1 MGCSTGHG
9 ASGTLALRFDAPP
22 SAKQL
27 TTALA
32 ILLLAISPTIAE
44 PPKPNPLPDAKAMA
58 AARDDVWGEAALRHP
73 DGPSYEFFRDLL
85 PPLHYVNLAFR
96 HYPIV
101 LCAPS
106 AAAKARWVSNGGGV
120 NLRADK
126 PPMWKE
132 PGVPVAFHVGEKAAP
147 FGADVKWLD
156 GPRYHD
162 GYLPIVH

>member
-9 ASGTLALRFDAPP
+9 ASGTLALRVAPPP

-85 PPLHYVNLAFR
+85 PPLHYVNTAFR

-106 AAAKARWVSNGGGV
+106 AAVKGRWVSNGSGL

-126 PPMWKE
+126 PPMWRE
-132 PGVPVAFHVGEKAAP
+132 VGVPVTFHVGDKPEP
-147 FGADVKWLD
+147 FGADVEQRD
-156 GPRYHD
+156 GPRYRD
-162 GYLPIVH
+162 RALAV